1 MLRGVI
7 AIVAIVACV
16 VSAEPPKPSIT
27 FRGQIVK
34 VIDGDTIELEVV
46 RRVRVRIQDCWAP
59 ETRTRDLDEKQRG
72 LAAKAFLETLAFRQ
86 TAIVHVPMPSDRF
99 GDATSMGRVIGD
111 VWIGDDSIADVMI
124 AAGHATRTK
133 KRD

>member
-1 MLRGVI
+1 MLKAVFSI
-7 AIVAIVACV
+7 IAIVACV
-16 VSAEPPKPSIT
+16 VSAGPPKPSIT
-27 FRGQIVK
+27 FRGRIAK
-34 VIDGDTIELEVV
+34 VIDGDTIEIEVV
-46 RRVRVRIQDCWAP
+46 RRVRVRIRDCWAP

-72 LAAKAFLETLAFRQ
+72 LAAKAFLESIAFRQ
-86 TAIVHVPMPSDRF
+86 HAIVHVPMPSDRF